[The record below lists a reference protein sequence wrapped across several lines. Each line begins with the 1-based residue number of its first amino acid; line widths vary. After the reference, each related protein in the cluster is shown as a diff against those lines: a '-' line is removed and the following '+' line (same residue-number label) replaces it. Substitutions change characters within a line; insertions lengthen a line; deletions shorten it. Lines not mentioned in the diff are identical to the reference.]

1 MSQSANEAWLVYDG
15 DCPFCSAYVRYL
27 RVRESV
33 GRLHLIDAREGHPL
47 VSEIGEAGLDLDEGM
62 VLKIGSRLY
71 HGADCIHA
79 LAMMSTTSGPFN
91 RLNAAIFRSQTA
103 ARVLYPL
110 MRAGRNT
117 ALRLLGRGRLKET
130 HFADR

>member
-1 MSQSANEAWLVYDG
+1 MAEAIQEGWLVYDG
-15 DCPFCSAYVRYL
+15 NCPFCSAYVRYV

-33 GRLHLIDAREGHPL
+33 GKLHLVDAREAHP
-47 VSEIGEAGLDLDEGM
+47 VVTEVREAGLDLDEGM
-62 VLKIGSRLY
+62 VLKLGSRLY

-79 LAMMSTTSGPFN
+79 LAMLSTSSGLFN
-91 RLNAAIFRSQTA
+91 RVNAAIFRSKGA
-103 ARVLYPL
+103 SRVLYPF

-130 HFADR
+130 TFADT